1 MFFSLF
7 DTNEKDL
14 KNLRKIV
21 EEINSLENEIS
32 KLSKEEMQNQTK
44 IWQDEFVEIGED
56 KKNKKL
62 NEILPKAYAM
72 VRESSKR
79 VLNKRHY
86 DVQLMAGV
94 ALHQGKIAEQKTG
107 EGKTLTATAPL
118 YLNALT
124 GKGVHLVTAND
135 YLAKHGAGWMAPV
148 YEYLGLKVGII
159 ASENA
164 FIFDSNFSNE
174 NESDEYIKNL
184 RPISKREA
192 YECDVTYGTNHEFGF
207 DYLRDNMV
215 NRLSDKV
222 QTNPL
227 GEFGIHNF
235 AVVDEVDFV
244 LIDVARTPLII
255 STSASKPTD
264 RYYDAARIVKSLIKD
279 TDYEVDEKFRNSTLT
294 DHGIRKVEKMLGVT
308 NLYEQDFEMVHLI
321 EQAVNARALFEKDKD
336 YIVKD
341 KKIIIVDQFTGRLLP
356 NNRFSNGLHQAIEA
370 KENCPI
376 LEESKTMA
384 EISYQ
389 NYFRMYE
396 KLAGMTGTAETEAE
410 EFRKIYHLDVVVIPT
425 NNKISRIDRPDLVY
439 KTETG
444 KFTAVADEIA
454 LRHKEGQ
461 PVLVGTTSVEK
472 SELLHELLKR
482 RGIPHEIL
490 NAKNHEKEASI
501 IANAGKKKAVTV
513 STNMAGRGV
522 DILLGGENATGDE
535 KNEIIGL
542 GGLYVIGTE
551 RHESRRIDNQLRGR
565 SGRQGDVGESRFY
578 ISLQDELMRIF
589 GGAQVEKIMGNLGLD
604 DSTPIESSMI
614 SNTIQSAQKRVEG
627 FNFDRR
633 KQVVEL
639 DDVMN
644 VQREVIYKLRDK
656 ILNLA
661 MYGTNEE
668 WLLDKLV
675 KFGNLDVEKDWTR
688 LKNMVSQNEWGI
700 VLAQI
705 SLPIIDQS
713 WMDHL
718 VDMDQVKEGIGL
730 KGYAQRDPMVEYKRE
745 GHERFELLV
754 TKIYAGISERISGI
768 MNIEKLQSKDT
779 DVQKAVY
786 NQDDYS
792 GFVEDEA
799 EGQSE
804 SKTKTIVLDEN
815 SKVGRNDPC
824 YCGSGKKFK
833 NCHGK
838 NL

>member
-1 MFFSLF
+1 MIFSLF
-7 DTNEKDL
+7 DSNEK
-14 KNLRKIV
+14 
-21 EEINSLENEIS
+21 EIS
-32 KLSKEEMQNQTK
+32 KLKKVVAQINNLEDEVKNASKDDFISQTK
-44 IWQDEFVEIGED
+44 LWQEEFVEISPD
-56 KKNKKL
+56 KLKKKL
-62 NEILPKAYAM
+62 DEILPKAFAM
-72 VRESSKR
+72 VRESAR
-79 VLNKRHY
+79 RTLNKRHF
-86 DVQLMAGV
+86 DVQLMAGIV
-94 ALHQGKIAEQKTG
+94 LHQGKISEQKTG

-148 YEYLGLKVGII
+148 YDYLGISIGII
-159 ASENA
+159 SSDGAFTYDASYL
-164 FIFDSNFSNE
+164 NE
-174 NESDEYIKNL
+174 EEQDEYIRHLK
-184 RPISKREA
+184 PCTKKEA
-192 YECDVTYGTNHEFGF
+192 YECDVTYGTNHEYGF

-215 NRLSDKV
+215 IRLTEKV

-227 GEFGIHNF
+227 GEFGTHHF

-255 STSASKPTD
+255 SSASSKPTD
-264 RYYDAARIVKSLIKD
+264 RYYDAARIVKALIKD

-294 DHGIRKVEKMLGVT
+294 DHGIRKVEKMLSIS

-321 EQAVNARALFEKDKD
+321 EQAVNARALFEKDRD

-341 KKIIIVDQFTGRLLP
+341 RKITIVDQFTGRLLP

-376 LEESKTMA
+376 LEESKTLA

-410 EFRKIYHLDVVVIPT
+410 EFKKIYKLDVVVIPT
-425 NNKISRIDRPDLVY
+425 NNRIARLDRPDLVY

-454 LRHKEGQ
+454 TRHKLGQ

-472 SELLHELLKR
+472 SELLHDLLKR

-501 IANAGKKKAVTV
+501 IANAGKKNAVTV

-522 DILLGGENATGDE
+522 DILLGGEKSSPEDRQ
-535 KNEIIGL
+535 EIISL
-542 GGLYVIGTE
+542 GGLFVIGTE

-565 SGRQGDVGESRFY
+565 AGRQGDVGESRFY
-578 ISLQDELMRIF
+578 ISLQDDLMRIF
-589 GGAQVEKIMGNLGLD
+589 GGAQIEGIMTRIGLD
-604 DSTPIESSMI
+604 DSTPIESTMV
-614 SNTIQSAQKRVEG
+614 SNSIQTSQKRVEG

-633 KQVVEL
+633 KQVVEM

-644 VQREVIYKLRDK
+644 VHREVIYKLRDK
-656 ILNLA
+656 ILNLGY
-661 MYGTNEE
+661 YGTNEE
-668 WLLDKLV
+668 WFQEKLV
-675 KFGNLDVEKDWTR
+675 KFGGLDVEKDWNR
-688 LKNMVSQNEWGI
+688 LKALVPSDQWGI
-700 VLAQI
+700 ILNQI
-705 SLPIIDQS
+705 TLPTIDRY

-718 VDMDQVKEGIGL
+718 VDMDQVKDGIGL

-745 GHERFELLV
+745 GHERFELLIM
-754 TKIYAGISERISGI
+754 KIYSEVVERMTNIAS
-768 MNIEKLQSKDT
+768 IEKIKEENVS
-779 DVQKAVY
+779 VEKASY

-792 GFVEDEA
+792 KLNEEDNSSRKA
-799 EGQSE
+799 EP
-804 SKTKTIVLDEN
+804 KTIVLDEN
-815 SKVGRNDPC
+815 SKIGRNDPC

-838 NL
+838 N